1 MVMMMMIIIII
12 IIIIFNTQP
21 AEAYLGPCQAPMTE
35 LFMKTVNGF

>member
-1 MVMMMMIIIII
+1 MMMMMIII

-21 AEAYLGPCQAPMTE
+21 AEAYLGPCQTSMTE